1 MFSRS
6 TFPRIVRQTPVRSGD
21 EMALTVSTVQ
31 IAPRYYD
38 TVVFDDSDDKRHVGT
53 VLAGHEHEG
62 RKHGPYVINKSSTRA
77 DTREEAMEQHREALY
92 AARTEQPKQPQ
103 AVAR

>member
-1 MFSRS
+1 MFSRN
-6 TFPRIVRQTPVRSGD
+6 TFPRIVRQTPVKHGD

-38 TVVFDDSDDKRHVGT
+38 TVVFDDSPDKRHDGW
-53 VLAGHEHEG
+53 LIGG
-62 RKHGPYVINKSSTRA
+62 YVINKSSKRVE
-77 DTREEAMEQHREALY
+77 TREAAMDGHREALY

-103 AVAR
+103 AVSS